1 MGSDL
6 PLLDRYDLATR
17 FALHETVRGAVRM
30 ASTRLEDPEVVDA
43 LLDLLDS
50 VRAAVERAEQAQPT
64 TLRRRRWWWR

>member
-6 PLLDRYDLATR
+6 PLLDRFDLATR
-17 FALHETVRGAVRM
+17 FAMHETVRGAVRM

-50 VRAAVERAEQAQPT
+50 VRAAVARAEREQT
-64 TLRRRRWWWR
+64 RSRRRWWRW